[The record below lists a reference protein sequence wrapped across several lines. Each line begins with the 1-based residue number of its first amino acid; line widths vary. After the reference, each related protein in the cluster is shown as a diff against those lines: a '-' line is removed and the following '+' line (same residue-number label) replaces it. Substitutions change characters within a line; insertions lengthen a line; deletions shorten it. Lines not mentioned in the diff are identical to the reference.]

1 MYMINVVT
9 NNTIGDGLH
18 CTAYP
23 SPSALESCAICQD
36 KFRMEAAMNRDTG
49 GEYESSDDA
58 KRGTAIHK
66 ACAVLLKSLINST
79 VSTGSDVTKR
89 VLYTSSLNSLS
100 KIAGWDNSYYDL
112 AFKSAYKVFEELL
125 RMEQKHGTVTVYI
138 ETLVDLSAYLKG
150 YYGTADVIAV
160 AGDDLLV
167 ADYKTGY
174 RKVSAHENKQLV
186 CYASAFLHGI
196 KNVRLMIVQYSIF
209 HYDTY
214 DVSADGIK
222 HLMAKNIKLIRTVAS
237 GNEHYR
243 CVSDGSCTYCK
254 AKNACAAYKTST
266 FGDLIN
272 VMSTD
277 RDFTDKERAELY
289 MLVNAAENWKKNNR
303 DAIVSS
309 IEAGKCDG
317 YYLKRNKDK
326 VTVDSSKMDD
336 AVEATGRDKED
347 LILFGALDYS
357 WKIDVEKM
365 KEYYGADFDKKFGR
379 FLKVSKGNVVIKR
392 RDNDGHDA

>member
-1 MYMINVVT
+1 MITVIDS
-9 NNTIGDGLH
+9 NTRDGLH

-23 SPSALESCAICQD
+23 SPSALESCAICAD
-36 KFRMEAAMNRDTG
+36 KFRMEQMVSHDTG

-66 ACAVLLKSLINST
+66 ACAILLRALIDST
-79 VSTGSDVTKR
+79 VNTGSENTKR
-89 VLYTSSLNSLS
+89 VLSTKYIDILS

-112 AFKSAYKVFEELL
+112 AFKSAQKVYEELL
-125 RMEQKHGTVTVYI
+125 RMERKHGSVTVYI
-138 ETLVDLSAYLKG
+138 ETLVDLGNYLNG
-150 YYGTADVIAV
+150 YYGTADVVAV

-174 RKVSAHENKQLV
+174 RKISAYENKQLV
-186 CYASAFLHGI
+186 CYASAFLKGVKH
-196 KNVRLMIVQYSIF
+196 VRLMIVQYSIF

-222 HLMAKNIKLIRTVAS
+222 YLMAKNIVLIRSVS
-237 GNEHYR
+237 NGNEHYR

-254 AKNACAAYKTST
+254 AKNVCAAYKTST

-272 VMSTD
+272 ALSTD
-277 RDFTDKERAELY
+277 RDFTDRERAELY

-317 YYLKRNKDK
+317 YYLQRNKDK
-326 VTVDSSKMDD
+326 VSMDVKKEREIL
-336 AVEATGRDKED
+336 AEIGRDNED
-347 LILFGALDYS
+347 LILAGALDYTP
-357 WKIDVEKM
+357 KFDIKAMQDF
-365 KEYYGADFDKKFGR
+365 YGDSFELKFGR
-379 FLKVSKGNVVIKR
+379 FLTKKAGNVVIKR
-392 RDNDGHDA
+392 RDDNGHDA

>member
-1 MYMINVVT
+1 MITVV
-9 NNTIGDGLH
+9 NNSNTRDGLH

-23 SPSALESCAICQD
+23 SPSALEACAVCAD

-49 GEYESSDDA
+49 GEYESSEDA

-66 ACAVLLKSLINST
+66 ACAILLKTLINST
-79 VSTGSDVTKR
+79 ESSGSNITKR
-89 VLYTSSLNSLS
+89 VLYTSSVDILN
-100 KIAGWDNSYYDL
+100 KIAGWDNSYFDL
-112 AFKSAYKVFEELL
+112 AFKSAQKVYEELL
-125 RMEQKHGTVTVYI
+125 QMEKKHGTVTVYI

-150 YYGTADVIAV
+150 YYGTADVVAV

-186 CYASAFLHGI
+186 CYASAFLKGVKH
-196 KNVRLMIVQYSIF
+196 VRLMIVQYSIF
-209 HYDTY
+209 HYDTF
-214 DVSADGIK
+214 DTSADGIK
-222 HLMAKNIKLIRTVAS
+222 YLMAKNIVLIRSVS
-237 GNEHYR
+237 NGIEHYR

-254 AKNACAAYKTST
+254 AKNVCAAYKTST

-272 VMSTD
+272 ALSTD
-277 RDFTDKERAELY
+277 RDFTDRERAELY

-392 RDNDGHDA
+392 RDDDA

>member
-1 MYMINVVT
+1 MITVVDST
-9 NNTIGDGLH
+9 TRDGLH

-23 SPSALESCAICQD
+23 SPSALESCAICAD
-36 KFRMEAAMNRDTG
+36 KFRMEQNVNRDMC
-49 GEYESSDDA
+49 GEYDSSDDA

-66 ACAVLLKSLINST
+66 AAAMLLKSLITNA
-79 VSTGSDVTKR
+79 VNTGSNITKR
-89 VLYTSSLNSLS
+89 ALDTTLLNHMRN
-100 KIAGWDNSYYDL
+100 IAGWDDSYRDL
-112 AFKSAYKVFEELL
+112 AYKSAYKVYEELL
-125 RMEQKHGTVTVYI
+125 QMEKKHGTVTVYI

-160 AGDDLLV
+160 AGDELLV

-174 RKVSAHENKQLV
+174 RKVSAYENKQLV
-186 CYASAFLHGI
+186 CYASAFLKGVKH
-196 KNVRLMIVQYSIF
+196 VRLMIVQYSIY

-222 HLMAKNIKLIRTVAS
+222 CLMAKNIKLIRSVAND
-237 GNEHYR
+237 NEHYR

-254 AKNACAAYKTST
+254 AKNVCAAYKTST

-272 VMSTD
+272 VLSTD

-289 MLVNAAENWKKNNR
+289 MLVNSAEQWKKNNR

-317 YYLKRNKDK
+317 YYLKRNKDR
-326 VTVDSSKMDD
+326 VTVDSSKTDD

-357 WKIDVEKM
+357 WKIDIEKM

-379 FLKVSKGNVVIKR
+379 FLTRKAGNVVIKR
-392 RDNDGHDA
+392 RDDDGHDA